1 MWTFGDGFQT
11 VRMWLASEATVN
23 DLVGDYLA
31 GSSID
36 SLATQLRVN
45 RTTIIQQLDR
55 RGIDTETWFS

>member
-1 MWTFGDGFQT
+1 MQ
-11 VRMWLASEATVN
+11 RRLSEATVN

-36 SLATQLRVN
+36 SLAAQLRVN